1 MIPTVSNNK
10 FIYKPATTIQ
20 HDQGLNVYWQGK
32 WQNIPDGDVS
42 IVEPATNVIQTG
54 TNPITIE
61 VTPSTSDW
69 YLYNMHLNNFSKI
82 EIIASLGKG
91 YCELYYN
98 NTYATDLQLSTPYSG
113 YVQFLTEGSYKISIT
128 ADSIVDIN
136 VYCIK
141 SPSFY

>member
-10 FIYKPATTIQ
+10 FIYKPATIQ

-42 IVEPATNVIQTG
+42 IVEPATKVIQTG
-54 TNPITIE
+54 NNPITIE

-69 YLYNMHLNNFSKI
+69 YLYNMHLNNFSEVELI
-82 EIIASLGKG
+82 TSGNN
-91 YCELYYN
+91 YYTLYYN
-98 NTYATDLQLSTPYSG
+98 NTYTTGLLLSTPYSG
-113 YVQFLTEGSYKISIT
+113 YVQFLAKGGYKISIT

-136 VYCIK
+136 VYRIK
-141 SPSFY
+141 SPSF

>member
-10 FIYKPATTIQ
+10 FIYKPVTIQ
-20 HDQGLNVYWQGK
+20 HDQGLNVYLQGK

-42 IVEPATNVIQTG
+42 IVEPATNVKISEG
-54 TNPITIE
+54 NPITIE

-69 YLYNMHLNNFSKI
+69 YLYNMHLNNFSKV
-82 EIIASLGKG
+82 ELIISEKR
-91 YCELYYN
+91 YWVLYYN
-98 NTYATDLQLSTPYSG
+98 NTYITDLQLSTPYSG
-113 YVQFLTEGSYKISIT
+113 YVQFLTEGNKISIT

-141 SPSFY
+141 L